1 MDIKRLSKNV
11 LFLYVRML
19 ILLIVMFYTSRV
31 LLKELGIDD
40 YGLYNVIGGF
50 VLLFSSLK
58 TLFSTAIQRFINYEK
73 VRDELSR
80 IQEIFTIG
88 FYIHA
93 AIAIFFFFLVECVG
107 GWFISHKLVAD
118 PDRISTA
125 YWVLHLSVLSSIIM
139 IMTVPYD
146 ALIIANEKMNFYAYS
161 SVLDGVLR
169 LIIVFCLV
177 WFDCDKLK
185 LYAVLVFVVSLIM
198 RLVNMIYCKKKF
210 PECKIVRLKDFSLVK
225 KMSTFAAW
233 NFFGNMSYSISHEGI
248 NILLN
253 AFGGTNVNAAR
264 GIVYQVKN
272 ALTTILR
279 NVVVAVDPQGIM
291 LYSEGK
297 KIEFFYLL
305 NLYTRI
311 VVFIYLLMAV
321 PLFFYTN
328 DVIGLWL
335 GQVPMYADVFLRW
348 ILLYLFFRALHF
360 PLNLIFKASGELK
373 LYQLCE
379 SILLISVL
387 FISYIVLKLGFSV
400 VSVFVIMFVVELINY
415 FCVFLLSKK
424 IEFVSSS
431 SYSKVLRVVFSVF
444 LLIAC
449 ETYLLRVIL
458 DDLNF
463 ILQILLQVLIM
474 AISILLVGFSTDEK
488 MKLYRF
494 LVEKVK

>member
-1 MDIKRLSKNV
+1 
-11 LFLYVRML
+11 
-19 ILLIVMFYTSRV
+19 
-31 LLKELGIDD
+31 
-40 YGLYNVIGGF
+40 
-50 VLLFSSLK
+50 
-58 TLFSTAIQRFINYEK
+58 
-73 VRDELSR
+73 
-80 IQEIFTIG
+80 
-88 FYIHA
+88 
-93 AIAIFFFFLVECVG
+93 
-107 GWFISHKLVAD
+107 
-118 PDRISTA
+118 
-125 YWVLHLSVLSSIIM
+125 
-139 IMTVPYD
+139 
-146 ALIIANEKMNFYAYS
+146 
-161 SVLDGVLR
+161 
-169 LIIVFCLV
+169 
-177 WFDCDKLK
+177 
-185 LYAVLVFVVSLIM
+185 
-198 RLVNMIYCKKKF
+198 MIYCKKKF

>member
-1 MDIKRLSKNV
+1 
-11 LFLYVRML
+11 
-19 ILLIVMFYTSRV
+19 
-31 LLKELGIDD
+31 
-40 YGLYNVIGGF
+40 
-50 VLLFSSLK
+50 
-58 TLFSTAIQRFINYEK
+58 
-73 VRDELSR
+73 
-80 IQEIFTIG
+80 
-88 FYIHA
+88 
-93 AIAIFFFFLVECVG
+93 
-107 GWFISHKLVAD
+107 
-118 PDRISTA
+118 
-125 YWVLHLSVLSSIIM
+125 
-139 IMTVPYD
+139 
-146 ALIIANEKMNFYAYS
+146 
-161 SVLDGVLR
+161 
-169 LIIVFCLV
+169 
-177 WFDCDKLK
+177 
-185 LYAVLVFVVSLIM
+185 
-198 RLVNMIYCKKKF
+198 MIYCKKKF

-415 FCVFLLSKK
+415 CLLYTSP
-424 IEFVSSS
+424 SP
-431 SYSKVLRVVFSVF
+431 RD
-444 LLIAC
+444 
-449 ETYLLRVIL
+449 TR
-458 DDLNF
+458 
-463 ILQILLQVLIM
+463 
-474 AISILLVGFSTDEK
+474 
-488 MKLYRF
+488 
-494 LVEKVK
+494 